1 MASTETIT
9 NMLTR
14 FTIVFDMKLTDMLIE
29 TWELALS
36 EISDEVIQH
45 ATVHFIKTWGSN
57 YNRKPR
63 PGDVFEY
70 QKELFE
76 QQKQER
82 QLAEA
87 QKQLAI
93 AAERER
99 THQEKVQAYREW
111 LLNLSPEQ
119 REAHYKRQHE
129 ALELEKA
136 KRKKLTEETR
146 EKLIESFNRGSK
158 WALSKYIPKE
168 QEGA

>member
-1 MASTETIT
+1 MASTETIM
-9 NMLTR
+9 NMLER
-14 FTIVFDMKLTDMLIE
+14 FSLVFDIKPSEMLIE
-29 TWELALS
+29 TWELALG
-36 EISDEVIQH
+36 EISDEVAQA

-57 YNRKPR
+57 FNRKPR
-63 PGDVFEY
+63 PGDIFDY

-76 QQKQER
+76 QHKKER

-146 EKLIESFNRGSK
+146 LKLIESFNRGSK
-158 WALSKYIPKE
+158 WTLSKFNNL
-168 QEGA
+168 EGA

>member
-1 MASTETIT
+1 MASPEIVK
-9 NMLTR
+9 NMLSR
-14 FTIVFDMKLTDMLIE
+14 FNIVFDMELTPMLIE

-45 ATVHFIKTWGSN
+45 ATVHFVKTWGSN

-82 QLAEA
+82 QLAWT

-99 THQEKVQAYREW
+99 TFEERMKAHRDW
-111 LLNLSPEQ
+111 LQSLSPEQ
-119 REAHYKRQHE
+119 LEAYYKRKQE
-129 ALELEKA
+129 AVEREREER
-136 KRKKLTEETR
+136 KRLTQETR
-146 EKLIESFNRGSK
+146 LKLIESFDRGAK
-158 WALSKYIPKE
+158 WTLSKYIPKE

>member
-1 MASTETIT
+1 MASTETIA
-9 NMLTR
+9 NMLSR
-14 FTIVFDMKLTDMLIE
+14 FNIVFDMKLTDMLIE

-76 QQKQER
+76 QQQKER
-82 QLAEA
+82 QLAQA

-99 THQEKVQAYREW
+99 SYQEKIKAHQDW
-111 LLNLSPEQ
+111 LQNLSPEQ
-119 REAHYKRQHE
+119 LQAYYKRQQE
-129 ALELEKA
+129 AVETERA
-136 KRKKLTEETR
+136 KRKKQTEETR
-146 EKLIESFNRGSK
+146 LMLIESFNRGSK
-158 WALSKYIPKE
+158 WTLSKYIPKE

>member
-1 MASTETIT
+1 MASIETIA
-9 NMLTR
+9 NMLER
-14 FTIVFDMKLTDMLIE
+14 FSIVFDMKLNDMLIE
-29 TWELALS
+29 TWGLALS

-82 QLAEA
+82 QLAWT

-99 THQEKVQAYREW
+99 THQEKLKAFQDW
-111 LLNLSPEQ
+111 LQSLTSEQ
-119 REAHYKRQHE
+119 LQEYYKRRQE
-129 ALELEKA
+129 AVELEKA

-146 EKLIESFNRGSK
+146 LKLIESFDRGSK
-158 WALSKYIPKE
+158 WTLSKFNNL
-168 QEGA
+168 EGA